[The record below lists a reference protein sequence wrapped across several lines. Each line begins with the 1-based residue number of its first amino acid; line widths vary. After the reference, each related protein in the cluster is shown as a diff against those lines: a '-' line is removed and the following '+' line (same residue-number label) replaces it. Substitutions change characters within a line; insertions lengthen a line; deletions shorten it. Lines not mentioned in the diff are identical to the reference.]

1 MAWYHE
7 YIECQEGVCGG
18 YPILKGTR
26 TPVRAII
33 EASRVLDVKHILQS
47 MPHLRRQQ
55 VEAAM
60 AYYIYE
66 PQRVDEDM
74 RSNAAVLQALMSQS

>member
-7 YIECQEGVCGG
+7 YIECQEGVCDG
-18 YPILKGTR
+18 YPILKGAR

-33 EASRVLDVKHILQS
+33 EATRMLDVKHILQS

-60 AYYIYE
+60 AYYIHE

-74 RSNAAVLQALMSQS
+74 RSNAAVLQALMSRS